1 MIGKQ
6 SMLDYSYH
14 IKSLRKDAHSCEEE
28 NVAYATAF
36 GAEFRKTKLIVYIK
50 ILGGNTN
57 E

>member
-36 GAEFRKTKLIVYIK
+36 GAEFRKAKLFVYIK